1 MSAARI
7 TLLLASVII
16 LLQCSVVESDDGK
29 EELLKYRVYDYTGEK
44 RLWINASGKFRY
56 YTVFEDAKRKIIAA
70 NANWCAL
77 GVELRKDAV
86 PSYWTP
92 SERAS
97 FDELMKTYDCEHSKA
112 QGFFDANRS
121 KRFGKLETNG
131 DNSLII
137 IIILSIV
144 IVILFAA
151 IIVMAIIS
159 CLGKDPKKS
168 SRRRTRRDR
177 KRKMFRGGDPHR
189 GRREPFAQRSSMAPQ
204 GQNRIFVDRHQPES
218 SFTLAS
224 LLTKTRNRLGGQGA
238 APPMSPVVP
247 HNAEPHSG
255 RFLPPPVV
263 DRAPMMDRA
272 PMQDRAPIMQDRA
285 PIMQDRAPI
294 MQDRAPIMQDRAP
307 IMQDRAPIMQ
317 DRAPMM
323 DRAPMLPFMN
333 ENNDS
338 RGGRGGCNRGVGRGG
353 RGSRGGGGRGNCRGP
368 GSSPT
373 GPSPSMV
380 HASSLGGPPPSNYGP
395 VASFSFESLVRSP
408 APVAKELPAACSSSV
423 AAKELPVK
431 RPIKPTVRYFF

>member
-137 IIILSIV
+137 IIIL
-144 IVILFAA
+144 
-151 IIVMAIIS
+151 
-159 CLGKDPKKS
+159 
-168 SRRRTRRDR
+168 
-177 KRKMFRGGDPHR
+177 KMFRGGDPHR